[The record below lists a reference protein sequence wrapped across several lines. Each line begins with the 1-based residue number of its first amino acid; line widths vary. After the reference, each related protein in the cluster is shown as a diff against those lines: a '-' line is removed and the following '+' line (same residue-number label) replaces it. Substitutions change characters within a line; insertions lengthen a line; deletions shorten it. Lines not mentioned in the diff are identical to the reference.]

1 MLSILVA
8 GWILT
13 RIKPWDRQMQKASCT
28 GALLLTL
35 LASPA
40 LAQTPFY
47 QGRQVK
53 IIVGFSPGGGTD
65 LYGRVIADGLAR
77 HLEGKPS
84 VVVQHMPGAGSVIA
98 MNHYANKVPRD
109 GNTLI
114 IGTGQLLMRILLG
127 VDGARAKVSDFLALV
142 ATPMGR
148 ITYAS
153 PSTGIKSPKDMLK
166 PSEPLILGVPEV
178 ISTID
183 AVLGLTVLKAPFRS
197 VMGYPGKG
205 DIRLAFLRNEI
216 NVDSQTTPIFEQNV
230 RATVAE
236 GKAVPL
242 FAQGL
247 MDGEKLMRDPA
258 APDIPSLAEVYREIH
273 GSDPSGPT
281 WESYKAATRAVG
293 NGGKI
298 LMIHGD
304 APEAAR
310 EAVKRGIAA
319 MTQDAEFLNKAE
331 SVLEGYGFN
340 TGEQL
345 EANIAAIG
353 QMDAASIAWMQEL
366 FSRDFR
372 MKFH

>member
-1 MLSILVA
+1 MRKLSCITA
-8 GWILT
+8 
-13 RIKPWDRQMQKASCT
+13 
-28 GALLLTL
+28 LTL
-35 LASPA
+35 AITASPA
-40 LAQTPFY
+40 LAQAPFY
-47 QGRQVK
+47 QGKQIKVL
-53 IIVGFSPGGGTD
+53 VGFSPGGGTD
-65 LYGRVIADGLAR
+65 LYGRVIADGLSR
-77 HLEGKPS
+77 HIEGKPS

-98 MNHYANKVPRD
+98 MNNYANKVPRD
-109 GNTLI
+109 GSTLI

-127 VDGARAKVSDFLALV
+127 VDGARAKISDFEALV

-153 PSTGIKSPKDMLK
+153 PSTGISSAKDILSPR
-166 PSEPLILGVPEV
+166 EPLILGVPEV

-183 AVLGLTVLKAPFRS
+183 AVLGLTVLRAAFRP
-197 VMGYPGKG
+197 VMGYPGKS

-216 NVDSQTTPIFEQNV
+216 NIDSQTTPIYEQSV
-230 RATVAE
+230 RPLAAD

-247 MDGEKLMRDPA
+247 MDGERLLRDPA
-258 APDIPSLAEVYREIH
+258 APDVPSLAETYREIY
-273 GSDPSGPT
+273 GSDPAGPA
-281 WESYKAATRAVG
+281 WVSYKAATRAVG

-304 APEAAR
+304 APLPAR
-310 EAVKRGIAA
+310 TAVKRAVAA
-319 MTQDAEFLNKAE
+319 MVKDAEFLKMSE

-353 QMDAASIAWMQEL
+353 KMDADSIAWLQDL